1 MENTELLQSIQQIFE
16 SRFES
21 IEKRFDLFETRFD
34 SVEKRFDSFEKRFD
48 SFEKRFD
55 RMEADL
61 SEVKDRTK
69 NIELTLENDISKKLS
84 ALHEGHMLNTE
95 KLEHIS
101 NTVDDIESSV
111 VALDIMNKVNTDEII
126 KLKFVK

>member
-1 MENTELLQSIQQIFE
+1 MENTELLQAIKQ
-16 SRFES
+16 
-21 IEKRFDLFETRFD
+21 LFE
-34 SVEKRFDSFEKRFD
+34 E
-48 SFEKRFD
+48 RFD
-55 RMEADL
+55 RIEADL

-84 ALHEGHMLNTE
+84 SLYEGHMLNTE

-101 NTVDDIESSV
+101 DTVDDIESSV

-126 KLKFVK
+126 KLKFIK